1 MIAGYKMGE
10 GRRGRIPV
18 AQYEAVVGR
27 MLTRDWFTLD
37 TCDMLTQLDLIE
49 SLVTAHPARYPSRGA
64 AVRRLLDKAMDQVIA
79 ACEASGDTGSIRIA
93 EFLRQ
98 RRNGIP
104 VVEIARTW
112 GISREY
118 VSRTVSRRATQLVT
132 RRVLALGRRTLIARQ
147 LSETDGRRSA

>member
-1 MIAGYKMGE
+1 MIAGYEMGE
-10 GRRGRIPV
+10 GRRGWIPV

-37 TCDMLTQLDLIE
+37 SCDSLTQLDLVE
-49 SLVTAHPARYPSRGA
+49 SLVTAHPARYPSHGA
-64 AVRRLLDKAMDQVIA
+64 AVRWLLDKAMDQVIA
-79 ACEASGDTGSIRIA
+79 ACEASADAGSTRIA

-98 RRNGIP
+98 RRSGVT

-132 RRVLALGRRTLIARQ
+132 RRVLAMGRRTLEAQ
-147 LSETDGRRSA
+147 SSSEMDGRRSA